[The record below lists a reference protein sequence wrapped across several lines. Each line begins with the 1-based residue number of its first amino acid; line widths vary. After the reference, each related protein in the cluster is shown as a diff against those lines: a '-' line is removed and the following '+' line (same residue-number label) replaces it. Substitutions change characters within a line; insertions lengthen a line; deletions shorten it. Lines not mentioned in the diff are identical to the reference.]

1 MKVKELIEH
10 LQKEDPEMKVV
21 VNGYEC
27 GCDEVYCTKKI
38 QVTFNSKHRDWEGE
52 YFEEFKNQ
60 GETVLLL
67 PRKS

>member
-1 MKVKELIEH
+1 
-10 LQKEDPEMKVV
+10 MKVV

>member
-1 MKVKELIEH
+1 MKVKELIEL

-27 GCDEVYCTKKI
+27 GCDEVCCTKKI
-38 QVTFNSKHRDWEGE
+38 RVTFNSDHRDWEGE
-52 YFEEFKNQ
+52 YFEELKNQ

>member
-1 MKVKELIEH
+1 MKVKELIEL

-21 VNGYEC
+21 VSGYEC

-38 QVTFNSKHRDWEGE
+38 SVTANPTHKNWEGE
-52 YFEEFKNQ
+52 YSDELTNQ